1 MQDWRWKA
9 AAELGRGIGAGEIDP
24 TALVEVF
31 LGAIDAHEFRDR
43 IYARVTHDRARAEAQ
58 AAAER
63 AKSGMRRSAL
73 DGVPVSWKDLFDTAG
88 VGTEAGTALLAGR
101 VPDTDAKVLE
111 AATAAGLVCLGKTH
125 MSEIAFS
132 GLGLNPITATPPCV
146 NDHDAVPGGS
156 SSGAGASVAF
166 GLAAAGIGSDT
177 GGSVRIP
184 SAWNDL
190 VGLKTTHGRVSLEGT
205 VPLCLTFD
213 TIGPL
218 CRSVEDA
225 NLLLAA
231 LEGGRPADLAG
242 NSLEGARLMVLDTI
256 VRDDLRDAPR
266 AAFESAVVRLQA
278 AGAQIAHRD
287 FAPLSDAFDVAGDLY
302 AADSYGWWRDLVEAH
317 PEKMFPQIL
326 ERVRGGQTVGGA
338 DYCAGWNRLRDIRKQ
353 YAAETAE
360 FDAVIMP
367 SAPILPPNAERL
379 LNDDA
384 YYKAENLLALR
395 NTRVANLMDVCSVTL
410 PTGVPSCGIM
420 FNGQNGTE
428 EALLRVAAAAERAL
442 S

>member
-1 MQDWRWKA
+1 MQDWRWMTA
-9 AAELGRGIGAGEIDP
+9 ADLGRGIAAGGIDP
-24 TALVEVF
+24 VDLTEAYLD
-31 LGAIDAHEFRDR
+31 AIDAHEFRDR
-43 IYARVTHDRARAEAQ
+43 IYARVTHERARAEAK
-58 AAAER
+58 AAADR
-63 AKSGMRRSAL
+63 AASGMRRSTL
-73 DGVPVSWKDLFDTAG
+73 DGVPVSWKDLFDTADI
-88 VGTEAGTALLAGR
+88 GTEAGTALMAGR
-101 VPDTDAKVLE
+101 VPKADAEVLD

-190 VGLKTTHGRVSLEGT
+190 VGLKTTHGQLSLEGV
-205 VPLCLTFD
+205 VPLCQTFD
-213 TIGPL
+213 TVGPL

-225 NLLLAA
+225 NLLLAV
-231 LEGGRPADLAG
+231 LKGGKPSDLAG
-242 NSLEGARLMVLDTI
+242 NSLENARLMVLDTI
-256 VRDDLRDAPR
+256 VPEDVRDAPR
-266 AAFESAVVRLQA
+266 AAFESAVARLQA
-278 AGAQIAHRD
+278 AGAQIEHRY
-287 FAPLSDAFDVAGDLY
+287 FSQLFDAFNVAGNLY
-302 AADSYGWWRDLVEAH
+302 AADSYGWWRDLVEAY

-326 ERVRGGQTVGGA
+326 ERVRGGKTVSGV
-338 DYCAGWNRLRDIRKQ
+338 DYCAGWNMLRDIRKQ
-353 YAAETAE
+353 YAAETAR

-367 SAPILPPNAERL
+367 TAPILPPNAERL

-428 EALLRVAAAAERAL
+428 EALLRLAAAAERAL
-442 S
+442 G